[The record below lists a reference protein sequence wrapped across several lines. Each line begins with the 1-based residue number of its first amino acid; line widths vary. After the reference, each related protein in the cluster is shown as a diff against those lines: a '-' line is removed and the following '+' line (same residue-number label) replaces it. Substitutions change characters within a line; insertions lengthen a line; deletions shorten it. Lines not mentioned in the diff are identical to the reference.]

1 MERNEPRE
9 ITARAGEFQGACCDT
24 HDRSRSA
31 STGSSAT
38 TAASLP
44 PPRILPRSSS
54 APAGSPSYARSTK
67 RRPPGRRQSAL
78 SASATASERG
88 PLPPPVWR
96 RQDQK
101 PKRLEGIR
109 ESQNAACPHST
120 QTSAKAECYLEHTQI
135 RFARDGAQPASNE
148 TRQGLGVWRE
158 TALPT
163 TSAILQGKAD
173 VRIVNVVNA

>member
-101 PKRLEGIR
+101 PSGWRGFGNRKMRHALIPPR
-109 ESQNAACPHST
+109 PARRQNATWSTHRFDLPGMVLSPRLMSRDKALACGERVRCRPHLRS
-120 QTSAKAECYLEHTQI
+120 SK
-135 RFARDGAQPASNE
+135 
-148 TRQGLGVWRE
+148 
-158 TALPT
+158 
-163 TSAILQGKAD
+163 GKLTFEL
-173 VRIVNVVNA
+173 RLW